1 MSFLNLFLNIEPTL
15 IDAYSFQVKAYE
27 SEGDFIHGD
36 YIILNKVFIPSEKIE
51 YHFHNIFLIVYEQ
64 TKENYIQYLNDSN
77 TPIGLLGSTHS
88 IERNTNKEISFEEYG
103 GDKIYNLKQIKLK
116 SEYVDKLKKY
126 YNIDKQR
133 KILFNEIKNM

>member
-27 SEGDFIHGD
+27 SEGDFAHGD

-64 TKENYIQYLNDSN
+64 TKENYIQYLN
-77 TPIGLLGSTHS
+77 
-88 IERNTNKEISFEEYG
+88 NTNKEISFEEYG
-103 GDKIYNLKQIKLK
+103 GGEESDSDKIYNLKQIKLK

-126 YNIDKQR
+126 YNIEKQR
-133 KILFNEIKNM
+133 KILFEQLKNM